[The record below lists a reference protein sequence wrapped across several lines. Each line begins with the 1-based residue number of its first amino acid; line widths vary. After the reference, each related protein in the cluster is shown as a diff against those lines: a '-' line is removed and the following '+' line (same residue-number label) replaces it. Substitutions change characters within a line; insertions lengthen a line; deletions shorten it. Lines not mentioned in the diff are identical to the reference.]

1 MGHDSKFP
9 GSRGSTSL
17 GRVLGRFLKP
27 CMEQGWYR
35 LMIRLRTRRRVDR
48 SVRIL
53 GVPVIVGTRKL
64 TISRRVELHD
74 DLYFETR
81 GQGDIVVGEA
91 TVVCRGAR
99 FVSQTQI
106 RIGRGVFIGEYAL
119 LRDVEDPPK
128 SLERSDEGGQ
138 QTAPITIGDDVWI
151 GPGVTVR
158 PGVTIGSG
166 AVVEANAIVT
176 TNIPNGLVVWG
187 IPARPTDSSKLK
199 TYRNGPRR

>member
-1 MGHDSKFP
+1 MGHDSESL
-9 GSRGSTSL
+9 GSRGSTFL

-27 CMEQGWYR
+27 RIEQGWCR

-48 SVRIL
+48 SVRIR
-53 GVPVIVGTRKL
+53 GSPVIVGTRKL
-64 TISRRVELHD
+64 KISRRVELHD

-81 GQGDIVVGEA
+81 GQGNIVIGEA

-106 RIGRGVFIGEYAL
+106 RIGCGVFIGEYAL

-128 SLERSDEGGQ
+128 LLERSDQGGP

-158 PGVTIGSG
+158 PGVTIGNG

-187 IPARPTDSSKLK
+187 IPARPSDSLKLGP
-199 TYRNGPRR
+199 YRNGPTR